1 MEMNDYRGTSFWWS
15 TLDDS
20 LAKAD
25 RPALTADIDVD
36 VAIIGAGYTGLWTAY
51 YLQKRNPNL
60 SIAILEA
67 EVAGFGA
74 SGRNGG
80 WCSAYFPTEIDKL
93 NRMFGAEQARA
104 MQDAMH
110 TTVTEIENVVA
121 EEGIDCD
128 WQRGGT
134 LMLARTPL
142 QWKRAQA
149 YIAHWRHWGYDESHY
164 LLLNADEVAEHAHA
178 SNVLGGTYTKHCATI
193 HPAKLVR
200 QLAAIV
206 ESRGVKIYEHT
217 RVNSIDPG
225 IAKTAQGMVRARHI
239 VRATEGY
246 TSQISGLKREV
257 APIYSLMIATEPL
270 SEDVWSEIGLAKR
283 ETFSDWRNLIIY
295 GQRTAD
301 NRFAFGGRG
310 APYHFGSTIKPE
322 FDQYPKVHDSLIHV
336 LTDIFPAARDAKVTH
351 TWGGPLGIAR
361 DWMAS
366 VGLDKTTGI
375 AWAGGYVGDGVG
387 TTNLAGRT
395 LADLITNNDSMETKL
410 PWVNHKSPKWEIE
423 PLRWIGANAGLQVM
437 TRADHSEDRTGKPS
451 RIAGFVNKFLGH

>member
-1 MEMNDYRGTSFWWS
+1 MNEYSNTSFWWS
-15 TLDDS
+15 S
-20 LAKAD
+20 LSDELATSK
-25 RPALTADIDVD
+25 RSALHGDLNVD

-51 YLQKRNPNL
+51 YLQKRNPEL
-60 SIAILEA
+60 SIAVLEA

-93 NRMFGAEQARA
+93 SRMFGPDQARA

-110 TTVTEIENVVA
+110 DTVTEVENVVA
-121 EEGIDCD
+121 SEGIDCD

-134 LMLARTPL
+134 LMFARTPL
-142 QWKRAQA
+142 QWQRAQE
-149 YIAHWRHWGYDESHY
+149 YIAHWRHWNYDESHY
-164 LLLNADEVAEHAHA
+164 SLLSAEETAEHATA
-178 SNVLGGTYTKHCATI
+178 TNVLGATFTKHCASI

-200 QLAAIV
+200 GLANLV
-206 ESRGVKIYEHT
+206 ESRGATIHEHT
-217 RVNSIDPG
+217 RVTQIAPG
-225 IAKTAQGMVRARHI
+225 LATTEHGVVRARHI

-246 TSQISGLKREV
+246 TSQIDGLKREV

-270 SEDVWSEIGLAKR
+270 SEDTWAHIGLAKR
-283 ETFSDWRNLIIY
+283 ETFADYRNLIIY

-322 FDQYPKVHDSLIHV
+322 YDRYPKVHDSLIDV
-336 LTDIFPAARDAKVTH
+336 VTELFPAAKGAAVTH
-351 TWGGPLGIAR
+351 RWGGPLGIAR

-366 VGLDKTTGI
+366 VGLDKTTGL

-395 LADLITNNDSMETKL
+395 LADLITNTESMETSL
-410 PWVNHKSPKWEIE
+410 PWVNHKSPKWEVE

-437 TRADHSEDRTGKPS
+437 TRADNSEDRTGKPS
-451 RIAGFVNKFLGH
+451 RVAGFVNKFLGH